1 MRRLPPGGGRA
12 ERGDPGDGEARLDA
26 ATRESAQAAAVGAER
41 TRLEEGQVQ
50 QDDGPRERHHRGAV
64 TTAPTGGRRRR
75 LADGGAD
82 AEVGPSLGPGVT
94 YLIFG
99 PSLRVKTRSATQRVG
114 PSLRVEARSA
124 TQRVGPSLRVKTRS
138 ATQRVGPSLRVEA
151 RSATQRVDPS
161 LRVKTRSRFAC
172 ESSPY

>member
-1 MRRLPPGGGRA
+1 MKSKLPSRPESWRVAWLRRLPPGGGRA

-75 LADGGAD
+75 RRGRSKSRSGRYVFNLRSKFASQDSVRYSEGLSKSASRGSVRYSEGRSKSASQDSVRYSEGRSKSASRGSVFTLLA
-82 AEVGPSLGPGVT
+82 AES
-94 YLIFG
+94 YA
-99 PSLRVKTRSATQRVG
+99 ATH
-114 PSLRVEARSA
+114 
-124 TQRVGPSLRVKTRS
+124 
-138 ATQRVGPSLRVEA
+138 
-151 RSATQRVDPS
+151 D
-161 LRVKTRSRFAC
+161 
-172 ESSPY
+172 